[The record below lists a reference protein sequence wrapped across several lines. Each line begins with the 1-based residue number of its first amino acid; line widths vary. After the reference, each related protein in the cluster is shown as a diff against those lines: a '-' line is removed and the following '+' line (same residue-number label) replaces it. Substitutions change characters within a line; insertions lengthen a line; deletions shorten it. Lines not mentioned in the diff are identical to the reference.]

1 MMLKFMEIKSHEL
14 KITQKQF
21 SKQLEV
27 PDSTIKRYRDD
38 IYMNSPYKR
47 KKNTKKN
54 TTNTKSEISTPKK
67 VKRTI

>member
-1 MMLKFMEIKSHEL
+1 MLKFMEIKSHEL

-21 SKQLEV
+21 SKLLEV

-47 KKNTKKN
+47 KKITKKN
-54 TTNTKSEISTPKK
+54 TTNTKSEIFTPKK